1 MGRRAKEE
9 SSFRRLACSLLSQ
22 ALESGCNRRTLCAI
36 TATILASSYRKSS
49 STITSSSTP
58 SWREKQAPQ
67 ARSDAARRR
76 KAKKRL
82 RAKENKQKRSS
93 AGSGANKDA
102 MEVDAEKA
110 PAVFAAPVYGRLRKH
125 EGGVVSPPA
134 RVGRCLVQACGAGE
148 EFIDQSTGGGQ
159 SVAGM
164 GSEVVAGPEGGGF
177 DIRIV
182 DFCQQDFER
191 KKVKATAGASHWA
204 ASKVE
209 TKSPPQVGPNWSH
222 LRRLRSATATP

>member
-1 MGRRAKEE
+1 
-9 SSFRRLACSLLSQ
+9 
-22 ALESGCNRRTLCAI
+22 
-36 TATILASSYRKSS
+36 
-49 STITSSSTP
+49 
-58 SWREKQAPQ
+58 
-67 ARSDAARRR
+67 
-76 KAKKRL
+76 
-82 RAKENKQKRSS
+82 
-93 AGSGANKDA
+93 

-191 KKVKATAGASHWA
+191 KKVKATA
-204 ASKVE
+204 SKVE
-209 TKSPPQVGPNWSH
+209 TKSQPQVGPNWTH